1 MLVVFTMITLFS
13 TNCPKCKV
21 LEKKLNDKNIEY
33 KIETDIDKMFE
44 LDITQVPMLMIDD
57 KLYDFSKAVEWVN
70 AYQS

>member
-1 MLVVFTMITLFS
+1 MITLFS

-21 LEKKLNDKNIEY
+21 LEKKLNDKKIEY

>member
-1 MLVVFTMITLFS
+1 MITLFS

-21 LEKKLNDKNIEY
+21 LEKKLNDKKIEY

-57 KLYDFSKAVEWVN
+57 KLYDFSRAVEWVN
-70 AYQS
+70 AYQN

>member
-1 MLVVFTMITLFS
+1 MITLFS

-21 LEKKLNDKNIEY
+21 LEKKLNDKKIEY

-70 AYQS
+70 AYQR

>member
-1 MLVVFTMITLFS
+1 MITLFS

-21 LEKKLNDKNIEY
+21 LEKKLNDKKIEY
-33 KIETDIDKMFE
+33 KTETDIDKMFE

-70 AYQS
+70 AYQG

>member
-1 MLVVFTMITLFS
+1 MLGVFTMITLFS

-21 LEKKLNDKNIEY
+21 LEKKLNDKKIEY

-70 AYQS
+70 AYQR